1 MVQQTYV
8 AQKVSGTI
16 DPFPAERSRLR
27 RIVKRT
33 GLKGRKEDAR
43 SLLAQVISGRKFVLR
58 RHKQSG
64 HKSLPEKPRTPSLT
78 TVFSRD
84 ETFSTH
90 SASDSRLPSHMSE
103 SDRMVMKVGKV
114 RFFWTGQTLMIPN
127 VFRLTAQIHGNNQSL
142 LEHQDLS
149 RKEVLAQNGG
159 AKARVEPVVVTQ
171 PSTVR
176 KAVAKKRPAH
186 K

>member
-16 DPFPAERSRLR
+16 DAFPADRSRLR

-33 GLKGRKEDAR
+33 GLKGRKEDSR
-43 SLLAQVISGRKFVLR
+43 SLLAQVVSGRKFVLR
-58 RHKQSG
+58 RQKRSG
-64 HKSLPEKPRTPSLT
+64 RKSLPEKPRTPSLT

-84 ETFSTH
+84 ESLSTH
-90 SASDSRLPSHMSE
+90 SAPESRLPSHMSE
-103 SDRMVMKVGKV
+103 PDRLVMKVGKV
-114 RFFWTGQTLMIPN
+114 RYFWAGQTLLIPN
-127 VFRLTAQIHGNNQSL
+127 VFRLTAQIEGNNQSL

-159 AKARVEPVVVTQ
+159 AKARVEPADKA
-171 PSTVR
+171 PPAPVR
-176 KAVAKKRPAH
+176 KAVAKKRTAP